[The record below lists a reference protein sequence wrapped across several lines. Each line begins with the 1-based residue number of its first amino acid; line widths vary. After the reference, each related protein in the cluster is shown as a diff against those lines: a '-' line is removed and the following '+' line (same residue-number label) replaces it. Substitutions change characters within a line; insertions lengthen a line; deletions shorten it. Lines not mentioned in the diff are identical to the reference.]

1 MPSSF
6 TLGTNSSTWPNRYGM
21 PSKKAIFQANFIS
34 LVTYS
39 YTTAYAEAVSAFGR
53 MIEVRVARNTQH
65 LPIFVRMLDKVHVED
80 KRHKANFKSIQ
91 PKLTL

>member
-1 MPSSF
+1 MVP
-6 TLGTNSSTWPNRYGM
+6 
-21 PSKKAIFQANFIS
+21 
-34 LVTYS
+34 YS

-65 LPIFVRMLDKVHVED
+65 LPIFVRMLDKVLDEFGGN
-80 KRHKANFKSIQ
+80 KAIFKSIQ

>member
-1 MPSSF
+1 MK
-6 TLGTNSSTWPNRYGM
+6 T
-21 PSKKAIFQANFIS
+21 IS
-34 LVTYS
+34 ILLYLIGYSCS

-65 LPIFVRMLDKVHVED
+65 LPIFVRMLDKVLDEFGGN
-80 KRHKANFKSIQ
+80 KAIFKFIQ